1 MNGRTTTS
9 EAKKVVMVCGSHTI
23 TGYADDSF
31 LVIEP
36 KGEGILA
43 KSGCDGEV
51 ARAIDPDS
59 RSSIKITLLQNSQS
73 NAWLQAMHNK
83 DRKTGE
89 GLFPVLIKDLRGGL
103 VLSADSA
110 WVLKAPSR
118 TFGKDTNNREWTI
131 ETGPSETTE

>member
-1 MNGRTTTS
+1 MNGKTTTYD
-9 EAKKVVMVCGSHTI
+9 AKKVIAVLGSHTV

-51 ARAIDPDS
+51 ARAIDPD
-59 RSSIKITLLQNSQS
+59 RRVSIKISLLQNSVT

-83 DRKTGE
+83 DVKTGE
-89 GLFPVLIKDLRGGL
+89 GTFPVLIKDLRGGL
-103 VLSADSA
+103 ILSADTA